1 MEQYFSGQS
10 IVTDGLSSTNITR
23 EIEIHVAESRIVN
36 GFCNLS
42 CVHTSASILIQE
54 NASPEVQR
62 DLIKFL
68 SRVAPMQ
75 SGLYEHDIEGMD
87 DMPAHL
93 RTAITQTHIT
103 MSIING
109 RLVLGEWQGIFL
121 LEHRQTGSK
130 REVKVHIMGSH

>member
-23 EIEIHVAESRIVN
+23 EIEIHVAESEIVN
-36 GFCNLS
+36 GFCHLS

-62 DLIKFL
+62 DLMKFL

-93 RTAITQTHIT
+93 KSAI
-103 MSIING
+103 
-109 RLVLGEWQGIFL
+109 LGSSVNIPISDGKLNLGSWQGIYL
-121 LEHRQTGSK
+121 CEHRNHGSK
-130 REVKVHIMGSH
+130 RKIVLTMNGE

>member
-23 EIEIHVAESRIVN
+23 EIEIHVAESEIVN
-36 GFCNLS
+36 GFCHLS

>member
-23 EIEIHVAESRIVN
+23 EIEIHVAESGIVN
-36 GFCNLS
+36 GFCHLS

-68 SRVAPMQ
+68 SKVAPMQ

>member
-10 IVTDGLSSTNITR
+10 FVTDGLSSTNITR

>member
-10 IVTDGLSSTNITR
+10 IFTEGLSSTNITGG
-23 EIEIHVAESRIVN
+23 IETHVVKSGIVN
-36 GFCNLS
+36 GLCQLS
-42 CVHTSASILIQE
+42 CLHTSASILVQE
-54 NASPEVQR
+54 NASADAQR
-62 DLIKFL
+62 DLMKFL
-68 SRVAPMQ
+68 ARVAPMQ

-103 MSIING
+103 ISIRDG

-121 LEHRQTGSK
+121 LEHRQIGSK
-130 REVKVHIMGSH
+130 RELQVHIMGSH

>member
-23 EIEIHVAESRIVN
+23 EIEIHVAESEIVN
-36 GFCNLS
+36 GFCHLS

-62 DLIKFL
+62 DLMKFL
-68 SRVAPMQ
+68 SRVAPIQ

>member
-23 EIEIHVAESRIVN
+23 EIEIHVAESEIVN
-36 GFCNLS
+36 GFCHLS

-62 DLIKFL
+62 DLMKFL

-130 REVKVHIMGSH
+130 RDVKVHIMGSH

>member
-23 EIEIHVAESRIVN
+23 EIEIHVAESEIVN
-36 GFCNLS
+36 GFCHLS

-62 DLIKFL
+62 DLMKFL

>member
-1 MEQYFSGQS
+1 
-10 IVTDGLSSTNITR
+10 
-23 EIEIHVAESRIVN
+23 
-36 GFCNLS
+36 
-42 CVHTSASILIQE
+42 
-54 NASPEVQR
+54 
-62 DLIKFL
+62 
-68 SRVAPMQ
+68 MQ

>member
-23 EIEIHVAESRIVN
+23 EIEIHVAESEIVN
-36 GFCNLS
+36 GFCHLS

-62 DLIKFL
+62 DLMKFL

-93 RTAITQTHIT
+93 RTAIIQTHIT
-103 MSIING
+103 MRIING
-109 RLVLGEWQGIFL
+109 RLALGEWQGIFL

-130 REVKVHIMGSH
+130 RDVKVHIMGSH

>member
-1 MEQYFSGQS
+1 M
-10 IVTDGLSSTNITR
+10 
-23 EIEIHVAESRIVN
+23 
-36 GFCNLS
+36 
-42 CVHTSASILIQE
+42 
-54 NASPEVQR
+54 
-62 DLIKFL
+62 KFL

-75 SGLYEHDIEGMD
+75 PGLYEHDIEGMD

-103 MSIING
+103 MSIIDG